1 MAAASRSSLFQEAAW
16 AMGGTWRLLLGRPE
30 ARAFFD
36 FSQRGLAGS
45 FIPLVIATVVLVG
58 FIGAGSAGQT
68 GISAAMQIFILG
80 AIATLRFSALRIV
93 LPRLDALHAFRPY
106 MVASNWASAILFAA
120 MMAIT
125 FGGVFVAALILGPAS
140 GSTLVGMVLA
150 LWGAVGFALLV
161 IEINILRIVA
171 RLGAAEIVLALAA
184 QLFAILAGLYL
195 IGQIFQG

>member
-106 MVASNWASAILFAA
+106 MVASNWASAILFAT
-120 MMAIT
+120 MMAVT